1 MTHSTRAPLLLL
13 AFAACHLSSQPALA
27 QSTRSP
33 IDLLRED
40 AAAVFGSRLAALSM
54 MNAQAAADQ
63 HRYEIACKN
72 KKTTTLPLYPSFP
85 GKLEAKNETTPTC
98 RILREDV
105 RTRSALVADELSRID
120 EDARRRG
127 TLPGIMRDLKVASGL
142 DVVTASGR
150 P

>member
-1 MTHSTRAPLLLL
+1 M
-13 AFAACHLSSQPALA
+13 
-27 QSTRSP
+27 
-33 IDLLRED
+33 
-40 AAAVFGSRLAALSM
+40 FGSRLAALSM

-72 KKTTTLPLYPSFP
+72 KKTTIQAKSVPGIPLDGTLPLYPSFP

-127 TLPGIMRDLKVASGL
+127 TLPGIMRDLKMAFGL
-142 DVVTASGR
+142 DVVSSPGR
-150 P
+150 PSRARSSLASAADRGW